1 VSECESGEELRVT
14 DEDATAGNVRTTIV
28 SVMTTATVERMPRE
42 KRGRVTLATTELERR
57 IILLKVD

>member
-14 DEDATAGNVRTTIV
+14 DEDATAGNARTTIV

-42 KRGRVTLATTELERR
+42 IGGRVALATTELERR